1 MHSQSEQRHPKRG
14 AKRLVLF
21 RAVGLCPPPELS
33 HQRTGSVAVSQVGRE
48 PAEDPG
54 LSLRD

>member
-21 RAVGLCPPPELS
+21 RAVGLCPPPS
-33 HQRTGSVAVSQVGRE
+33 SPTKGR
-48 PAEDPG
+48 ALW
-54 LSLRD
+54 LSLRWEQSLQKTQGSL